1 MAEQPPWV
9 IAEPRHGVVGVIV
22 WAVFLGAAAAGLAAS
37 VSLRRR
43 GVPGRRAYWFI
54 GFLVMAV
61 QWELIADLSGWGVP
75 AVVLLV
81 VGHAVG
87 IGSGIWTA
95 WDIRRRYFPRNYQSR
110 MDVSGADAG

>member
-1 MAEQPPWV
+1 MAEQTPWV

-22 WAVFLGAAAAGLAAS
+22 WAVFLGAAAAGLAAT

-61 QWELIADLSGWGVP
+61 QWELIADLSGWGGVRGRF
-75 AVVLLV
+75 ARC
-81 VGHAVG
+81 G
-87 IGSGIWTA
+87 
-95 WDIRRRYFPRNYQSR
+95 IRRGHRIGDLDSLGHPPSLLSPELSKPHGCFWR
-110 MDVSGADAG
+110 